1 MVVNFNENYHFQ
13 GSRGGPTFS
22 RGKGGNIFQVG
33 GGSNCL
39 FPIETH
45 ITCDFPGG
53 VQTTCPPPPDPH
65 LEHQQSQES
74 RKTIEINTPQNHQ
87 NQEEHQ
93 SLHNNNG
100 VARTLKS
107 YADQRET
114 TGSNSDSLQLR
125 PL

>member
-1 MVVNFNENYHFQ
+1 MKTTIFKVPEGVQHFP
-13 GSRGGPTFS
+13 GGRGATFS
-22 RGKGGNIFQVG
+22 RGG

-39 FPIETH
+39 FPIETY

-53 VQTTCPPPPDPH
+53 GGSGPPVPPPDPH